1 MEQTAPVVEPPV
13 VVKKRK
19 NEGRPVTDKQR
30 EALRKGMEAIKAK
43 RELLAKEKEERK
55 AKGLPDPPKV
65 VKPEPVPAGPPP
77 PIRKPRKEYVRPP
90 VNERKSICRD
100 DFNALKTMVEEIAK
114 KPVAEKEVVKEVVKP
129 VEKIVERE
137 VVKVLSGSDLLNAVF
152 FGKK

>member
-1 MEQTAPVVEPPV
+1 MEAPPPV
-13 VVKKRK
+13 IEQPPVVKKRK

-30 EALRKGMEAIKAK
+30 EALRKGMEAIKMK
-43 RELLAKEKEERK
+43 REALAKEKEERK

-65 VKPEPVPAGPPP
+65 VKPTPAEPVAVPT
-77 PIRKPRKEYVRPP
+77 RKPRKEYVRPP

-114 KPVAEKEVVKEVVKP
+114 KPVAEKVVEKEVVKP